1 MDAVLAGVK
10 IALIIVQLHQSS
22 WVTRCIISEQ

>member
-10 IALIIVQLHQSS
+10 IALIIVQLYQSS
-22 WVTRCIISEQ
+22 WVDQVHYQ